1 MKVKIKKEGKKE
13 TYNLINSWEDVNL
26 ETWIKLIELES
37 GSKSKEAEE
46 TIAALSDI
54 PNKLIKELSIRDIAV
69 IMNQLAE
76 AQSKQNT
83 VLKKIIEIDG
93 IEYGMHPNLDDLTLG
108 EYADIETFIKGDL
121 EKNMPE
127 MMAVLFRPIIEK
139 GESNNVDVIEGY
151 DGDLTLRTEIMKK
164 MSAEQVQAV
173 LFFFS
178 TLGKELLLIL
188 PLFLMER
195 NQEMAQTIQTETLQN
210 VGVGSE

>member
-108 EYADIETFIKGDL
+108 EYADIETLIKGDL

-139 GESNNVDVIEGY
+139 GESNNVYVIEGY

-210 VGVGSE
+210 VGDGLE